1 MIHPNSCQKRNSP
14 SPLIEQALKSGAMKL
29 ITNQSWSSIK
39 AIKAIKQIKKIMVK
53 TEGGSHGA

>member
-1 MIHPNSCQKRNSP
+1 MIHPNSCQKRNNP
-14 SPLIEQALKSGAMKL
+14 SPLIEQALKFGAMKL

-39 AIKAIKQIKKIMVK
+39 AIKQIRKITVK